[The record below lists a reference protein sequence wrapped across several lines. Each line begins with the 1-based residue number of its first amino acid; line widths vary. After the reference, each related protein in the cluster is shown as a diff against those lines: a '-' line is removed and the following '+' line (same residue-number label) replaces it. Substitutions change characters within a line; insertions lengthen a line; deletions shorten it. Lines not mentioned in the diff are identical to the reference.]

1 MIYCLTFLISI
12 LWVLWV
18 ICIATTCSDKYPPSK
33 IPSLWLYFNTALTML
48 LMIVC
53 AVNTLANL

>member
-18 ICIATTCSDKYPPSK
+18 ICVVTTCCDKHPQSK